1 MPDVPIDE
9 LRESA
14 EAAQQAEEAAAAA
27 TGGAEPANVEK
38 TFETAMEE
46 VTRTIKAQKE
56 LEQTIMEQRD
66 TGGGL
71 ADGLG
76 QALQEGF
83 SLLKEDPELREAAKA
98 YLYGEEMAQEVI
110 DVDEV
115 RDMRETQRAAQNGS
129 QPALSGDTQ
138 DMQQEPE
145 IGTDEV
151 YILLKNTLNQ
161 IAAVKPDM
169 TAQELAERAD
179 SMESMIKSQLDEQL
193 EEIRR
198 TKREV
203 DQELDGGEGSGDSGP
218 AEVE

>member
-14 EAAQQAEEAAAAA
+14 ETAQQAEEAASAA
-27 TGGAEPANVEK
+27 TGGTEPADVGK

-46 VTRTIKAQKE
+46 VTRTIRAQKE
-56 LEQTIMEQRD
+56 LEETIMEQRD

-76 QALQEGF
+76 EALQEGF
-83 SLLKEDPELREAAKA
+83 AMLREDPEMREAAKA
-98 YLYGEEMAQEVI
+98 YLYGEDMAQEVI
-110 DVDEV
+110 DVEEV
-115 RDMRETQRAAQNGS
+115 RDMREQQRTTQQPG
-129 QPALSGDTQ
+129 QPALNGGTQ
-138 DMQQEPE
+138 TMDKDPE
-145 IGTDEV
+145 IGSDEV

-161 IAAVKPDM
+161 IAAAKPDM

-179 SMESMIKSQLDEQL
+179 GMESMIKSQLDDQL
-193 EEIRR
+193 EEIRQ

-203 DQELDGGEGSGDSGP
+203 DESLGGEHGDAGP